1 MENIGIYR
9 IQIGPHYYL
18 GQSADLKKR
27 KREHLWYLKNGTHQN
42 KYMQRVY
49 IKYQD
54 FSFKVMIECDED
66 QLDYLEQ
73 SALDVHCGTEGCMNI
88 SKYAEAPHRGLKHS
102 EETRKKMSESRKGVK
117 HPMYGQHHSE
127 ETKRKMGE
135 AQADKTLYR
144 FIHDTHGEIT
154 CTRYELR
161 KKYNLDRSNTTSLI
175 KGRLKS
181 HKGWRIN

>member
-73 SALDVHCGTEGCMNI
+73 SALDVHWGTEGCMNI
-88 SKYAEAPHRGLKHS
+88 SKYAEAPWRGRKHT
-102 EETRKKMSESRKGVK
+102 EESKKKMSEARKGK
-117 HPMYGQHHSE
+117 KIPE
-127 ETKRKMGE
+127 ETRRKIGE
-135 AQADKTLYR
+135 AMQDKTLHT
-144 FIHDTHGEIT
+144 FVHDEHGEVT
-154 CTRYELR
+154 TTQSGLR
-161 KKYNLDRSNTTSLI
+161 KKYNLDRSNLSKLMLG
-175 KGRLKS
+175 KYKS
-181 HKGWRIN
+181 HKGWRLK